1 MNFGALICIALHNM
15 DINNTRHYLHWNVA
29 AQKRQENTWKSCATH
44 GNSIFHEFFKSLHT
58 FASLAAY
65 LYIQLIYIHFFFV
78 AAKRCLYSFLFHIK
92 KYFFSLACFAF
103 DALLFCGK
111 KRVFMFFACNFFAPT
126 QPRQRVCKSK
136 QMAVDGGC
144 WRNSFCKQIK
154 QAQPQQQQK
163 HGQRVY
169 TVAESKCRCSCR
181 GARHGVRQQQQQ
193 QLTGGAVVSKQSTKH
208 CARPSCCCCCW
219 LYLFWLL

>member
-1 MNFGALICIALHNM
+1 MLRHKSDKKILGNPAPLMATQFSMNFSKVCTHLQALQHI
-15 DINNTRHYLHWNVA
+15 
-29 AQKRQENTWKSCATH
+29 
-44 GNSIFHEFFKSLHT
+44 
-58 FASLAAY
+58 
-65 LYIQLIYIHFFFV
+65 YIYSSYIHFFFV

-126 QPRQRVCKSK
+126 QPRQHVCKSK

-169 TVAESKCRCSCR
+169 TVAESKCKCR
-181 GARHGVRQQQQQ
+181 GTRHGVRQQQQRQ